1 MGAVIHAR
9 DVRKR
14 YGRSTLALDGLDFD
28 VAAGRIVGLMG
39 PNGAGKTTTM
49 RMISGFTAPTTGKVV
64 VAGHDM
70 SHDNFDGAKKIGY
83 LPEQP
88 PLYDVLKVKRYLQ
101 FVSKVKGIHRS
112 RVNSELDRV
121 MNACRLETVTDKE
134 IYKLSKGYRQ
144 RVGLAQALLGDP
156 EVLLLDEPFSHID
169 NFKKQSLRKNFFSF
183 LSSNKITCVIATH
196 DKEDALPFSN
206 KVIVLHQGEII
217 ANETPHGLYN
227 NPKSPLIA
235 SFFEEYSLFKNSE
248 LEINKTNKNTIVY
261 SNQLKKTKSS
271 QIKAVVTDSYF
282 KGSYYLIEATFN
294 NKMIFFNHTEALKN
308 KSVVFLEYI
317 NTMKSLMQDW
327 KKYIE
332 GFADKSFKLKLADFK

>member
-1 MGAVIHAR
+1 MLRVKNITFKYKKDIIIN
-9 DVRKR
+9 DVSFIANQGDHISIIGESGSGK
-14 YGRSTLALDGLDFD
+14 STLLKLIYGEFD
-28 VAAGRIVGLMG
+28 LIKGEIFWKRTSILGPKHNLIVGYDFMKYVTQEFDLM
-39 PNGAGKTTTM
+39 PFISVEENIGKFLSRFYLEEKQKRVTEL
-49 RMISGFTAPTTGKVV
+49 IKVV
-64 VAGHDM
+64 ELEDYTKTQVQ
-70 SHDNFDGAKKIGY
+70 Y
-83 LPEQP
+83 LSGGQ
-88 PLYDVLKVKRYLQ
+88 K
-101 FVSKVKGIHRS
+101 
-112 RVNSELDRV
+112 
-121 MNACRLETVTDKE
+121 
-134 IYKLSKGYRQ
+134 Q
-144 RVGLAQALLGDP
+144 RVALARALAKQP
-156 EVLLLDEPFSHID
+156 EIILLDATFSHID
-169 NFKKQSLRKNFFSF
+169 NFKKQSLRRSVFKYLKEHN
-183 LSSNKITCVIATH
+183 ITCIVATH

-206 KVIVLHQGEII
+206 KIIVLHQGEII

-317 NTMKSLMQDW
+317 K
-327 KKYIE
+327 
-332 GFADKSFKLKLADFK
+332 